1 MCSTQQKCSSLQL
14 PLLLLLLFI
23 YLFIAKKALK
33 WFDEVAAAVL
43 VEVLQCMTDKR
54 LQVEQ
59 EVVWWVWLHNKQWD
73 RLRLGMQL

>member
-14 PLLLLLLFI
+14 PLFIIIII

-43 VEVLQCMTDKR
+43 VEVLQCRTDKR

-59 EVVWWVWLHNKQWD
+59 EVVRWVWLHNKQWD

>member
-14 PLLLLLLFI
+14 PLLLFI

-43 VEVLQCMTDKR
+43 VEVLQCRTDKR

>member
-14 PLLLLLLFI
+14 PLFIYYLFI

-33 WFDEVAAAVL
+33 RFDEVAAAVL
-43 VEVLQCMTDKR
+43 VEVLQCRTDKR

-59 EVVWWVWLHNKQWD
+59 EVVRWVWLHNKLWD